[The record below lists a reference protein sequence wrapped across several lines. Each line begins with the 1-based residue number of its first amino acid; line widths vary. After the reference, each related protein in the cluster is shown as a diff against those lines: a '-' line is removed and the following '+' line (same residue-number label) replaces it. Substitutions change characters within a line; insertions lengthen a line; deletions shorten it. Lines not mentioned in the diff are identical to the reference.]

1 MIFNIYRNLYLQV
14 NRFHHMSLENG
25 EEGNTKAPRP
35 SSKYIDSSDRVDLI
49 TELLMHNMVEVAE
62 RIFDLLGLRQTWLCR
77 QVSIGQMKAR
87 LPS

>member
-1 MIFNIYRNLYLQV
+1 MIFRIHRNSCLQV

-25 EEGNTKAPRP
+25 EEGNTKASKPT
-35 SSKYIDSSDRVDLI
+35 SKYIDPLDRVDLI

-77 QVSIGQMKAR
+77 QVIK
-87 LPS
+87 